1 MADDVEQEQH
11 HQDRP
16 QPTGGLLDRR
26 HRLGAFRGC
35 QYRHGAEGERQD
47 RAQGRPQIRG
57 PEWLGDPNIR
67 RQVTRVVRHIRR
79 EADLPDDAQRHR
91 GQPAGQVES
100 AAGEEVRRQIM
111 GEDIEETGEQGT
123 AHHPGADAVQG
134 MDEAITD
141 HPDGR
146 GA

>member
-26 HRLGAFRGC
+26 HRLGAFGRRQHC
-35 QYRHGAEGERQD
+35 HGTEGERQD
-47 RAQGRPQIRG
+47 RAQGRPQVSGEER
-57 PEWLGDPNIR
+57 PGDADVR
-67 RQVTRVVRHIRR
+67 RQVARVVRHIRR
-79 EADLPDDAQRHR
+79 ETDLPDDAQRHR
-91 GQPAGQVES
+91 GQPAGQVEP
-100 AAGEEVRRQIM
+100 AASEEVRRQIM